1 MATNKEMLDLY
12 ITAEQSV
19 LAGKSYTIAGRTVAM
34 EDLQWIQRGR
44 REYELRVN
52 AESGASGAGGNSAVA
67 TWNNHVNL
75 VNRDSFGRN
84 IR

>member
-52 AESGASGAGGNSAVA
+52 AE
-67 TWNNHVNL
+67 
-75 VNRDSFGRN
+75 
-84 IR
+84 